1 MSDETVLDKRFG
13 NIAVSMA
20 LIAQEKLDRA
30 LVVQNC
36 IFTRTQVHMPIGKVL
51 MEMGALTQEQIDE
64 VLALQAQMNAAE
76 SNEKQQDT
84 AADAPDQ
91 ASTALSGIHLT
102 LTSDKLSAYLSPADT
117 EPEGVTLA
125 AVKAYLKE
133 RGVVY
138 GLIEDKS
145 LAEYLSNTP
154 LDDEPFK
161 VATGIAPVP
170 GRPPEVIYHFDKDPY
185 RIGTLTS
192 DGTMDWKNR
201 GEIPQVAAG
210 DLLVEKTKGDPGK
223 SGMNVFGKEMPPP
236 RIREPQLKCAKGAQR
251 SEDGC
256 QITATIQG
264 TPKVIRGGKIAVF
277 DVLPIDGDIG
287 VETGHIDF
295 DGHIEC
301 NGGVASGYTVKGKG
315 LRTAEIQDAK
325 IEIKE
330 DLVCDR
336 GMYGS
341 SMQVGGSIKSSH
353 IHNCRIVCTGDV
365 VVEKEI
371 VGCTIETNG
380 CCIIGE
386 GKILDSK
393 IDAKKGVVAGDIG
406 SEAAKPSE
414 LTVGFDRQHERDVLE
429 LKALLADME
438 DQKKDLEAE
447 LAEIAKQ
454 SEALGTQLGE
464 LAQEQESFMAQKRQF
479 EDQLNG
485 EGPNAVSDEDEIEM
499 LNDMIAELDEKNASF
514 EEKASALME
523 QEDKVRLNLTV
534 RKKSSQ
540 ALVEKIAAN
549 KEKLKGLDEALK
561 VDPGVSVVKASGTLF
576 AKTHIIGQYK
586 EITIPQNMSN
596 VRVAEI
602 SVEGSAKHQ
611 MKISNLR

>member
-1 MSDETVLDKRFG
+1 MSDVTVLDKRFG

-20 LIAQEKLDRA
+20 MIPQEKLDRA

-51 MEMGALTQEQIDE
+51 VEMGALTQEQIDE
-64 VLALQAQMNAAE
+64 VLAFQAQMHQEPSGEGQPDKA
-76 SNEKQQDT
+76 
-84 AADAPDQ
+84 APDSDQ
-91 ASTALSGIHLT
+91 PNCALSGIHLT
-102 LTSDKLSAYLSPADT
+102 LTSDKLSAYLSPTDVV
-117 EPEGVTLA
+117 PEGLTLD

-138 GLIEDKS
+138 GLIEDKA
-145 LAEYLSNTP
+145 LAAYLSATP

-170 GRPPEVIYHFDKDPY
+170 GRPSEVIYHFNKDPY
-185 RIGTLTS
+185 RIGTLNS

-201 GEIPQVAAG
+201 GEIPQVAIG
-210 DLLVEKTKGDPGK
+210 DLLVEKIIGDPGK
-223 SGMNVFGKEMPPP
+223 PGINVFGKDVLPP

-256 QITATIQG
+256 QITATIEG
-264 TPKVIRGGKIAVF
+264 MPKLIRGGKISVF
-277 DVLPIDGDIG
+277 NVMSIDGDIG

-295 DGHIEC
+295 DGHIEAS
-301 NGGVASGYTVKGKG
+301 GGVHSGYSVKGKG
-315 LRTAEIQDAK
+315 LRTAEIQDAE

-336 GMYGS
+336 GIYGTT
-341 SMQVGGSIKSSH
+341 MKVGGSIKSSH
-353 IHNCRIVCTGDV
+353 IHNSRIVCLGDV

-380 CCIIGE
+380 SCIIGG

-414 LTVGFDRQHERDVLE
+414 LTVGFDRQYERDVAE
-429 LKALLADME
+429 LKALLVDMQ
-438 DQKKDLEAE
+438 DQNKDLEAE
-447 LAEIAKQ
+447 LVDMARQTEVI
-454 SEALGTQLGE
+454 GTQLGE
-464 LAQEQESFMAQKRQF
+464 LAQEQESFMAQKRLF

-485 EGPNAVSDEDEIEM
+485 EGPNAVSDEDEKEM
-499 LNDMIAELDEKNASF
+499 LNDMIAELDEKNAAF
-514 EEKASALME
+514 EDKAKALME
-523 QEDKVRLNLTV
+523 QEDKARLNLTV

-540 ALVEKIAAN
+540 ALIEKIAAN

-561 VDPGVSVVKASGTLF
+561 VDPGLAVVKASGTLF
-576 AKTHIIGQYK
+576 AKTYIIGRHK
-586 EITIPQNMSN
+586 EIIIPQNMRS
-596 VRVAEI
+596 VRVTE
-602 SVEGSAKHQ
+602 VTPEGSAKHKI
-611 MKISNLR
+611 KISNLC